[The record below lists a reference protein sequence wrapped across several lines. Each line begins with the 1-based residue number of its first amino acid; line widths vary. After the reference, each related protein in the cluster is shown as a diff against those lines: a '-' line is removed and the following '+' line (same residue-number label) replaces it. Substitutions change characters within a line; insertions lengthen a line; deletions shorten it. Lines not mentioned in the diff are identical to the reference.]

1 MSIACSWL
9 SENFGL
15 TETLLN
21 LFYIPYPH
29 TKFIRERNIKVAT
42 EEKIISIT
50 VGNDSNMVLG
60 SRLLKNSLNIERIL
74 CEAHT
79 LQICIKRALNC
90 NDNDGKYKD
99 KKACA
104 LYDFLAENTSEL
116 SFKEGDI
123 LTINYQ
129 QCVGWLVAEL
139 DGKVG
144 LIPENYVAISSSDGD
159 DEEPIIELEQYNTIP
174 HSSISHN
181 ILQLIQIM
189 MQNLDKCSRYGWNCQ
204 NRE

>member
-1 MSIACSWL
+1 MIKDDVNINKPKLNGGSNQDSIL
-9 SENFGL
+9 
-15 TETLLN
+15 
-21 LFYIPYPH
+21 I
-29 TKFIRERNIKVAT
+29 KIRDFAFPIEDPRHWGQNM
-42 EEKIISIT
+42 IT
-50 VGNDSNMVLG
+50 
-60 SRLLKNSLNIERIL
+60 SLD
-74 CEAHT
+74 
-79 LQICIKRALNC
+79 
-90 NDNDGKYKD
+90 DNDY